1 MDFSTS
7 QNLAA
12 VLISDDFPLFRLGIR
27 HAIHSAFGERQFVEL
42 DGNKDLAD
50 LEVGSGGS
58 LLILNYS
65 SRKPNDIAKYV
76 ELKKRNGD
84 FKMLIIASDVSDTE
98 IHDIFSAGV
107 DGFLLK
113 NCGLEE
119 FQEAISKIE
128 TGERYFAPN
137 VSSRLLN
144 QISRKDK
151 KDAPE
156 KLITKRERE
165 ILQLIFEE
173 NTNPE
178 IAEMPFNCDGSIPIS
193 PFPDVDRSRISCP

>member
-50 LEVGSGGS
+50 LEVGSGVS

-113 NCGLEE
+113 NCGLDE

-137 VSSRLLN
+137 VSSRLLP
-144 QISRKDK
+144 RKTDYQTGTRNLAVDFRGEHQSGDCR
-151 KDAPE
+151 DAQHQPSY
-156 KLITKRERE
+156 
-165 ILQLIFEE
+165 
-173 NTNPE
+173 
-178 IAEMPFNCDGSIPIS
+178 G
-193 PFPDVDRSRISCP
+193 